1 MNKLKLKLLLIKYK
15 NEISKGNN
23 MHMKD
28 LIATMVILDLICI
41 DNIESINI
49 NKITLNNLIYMF
61 LGQNKEYEVPMMEK
75 ISLLKN
81 KYKKEIKSRFMIPI
95 NFIWENAATTW
106 LEMMI
111 KFGMVKEGQIINPT
125 QFILT
130 DFMTDEKL
138 ISMFETNGISI
149 RDCSSPFEKK
159 LIK

>member
-1 MNKLKLKLLLIKYK
+1 
-15 NEISKGNN
+15 
-23 MHMKD
+23 
-28 LIATMVILDLICI
+28 
-41 DNIESINI
+41 
-49 NKITLNNLIYMF
+49 
-61 LGQNKEYEVPMMEK
+61 
-75 ISLLKN
+75 
-81 KYKKEIKSRFMIPI
+81 
-95 NFIWENAATTW
+95 
-106 LEMMI
+106 MMI

>member
-81 KYKKEIKSRFMIPI
+81 KYKKEIKSRFIIPI